1 MSQDDKVL
9 EYLQAGNTITPLEAY
24 EIAGTL
30 ALHSLVSRLRK
41 KGYRIDMEMRHD
53 NGKNFGEY
61 WLAIPHG

>member
-9 EYLQAGNTITPLEAY
+9 AYLQEGNTITPLEAY

-41 KGYRIDMEMRHD
+41 KGYRIDMNMRHD

-61 WLAIPHG
+61 YLAIPY

>member
-9 EYLQAGNTITPLEAY
+9 AYLQEGNTITPLEAY
-24 EIAGTL
+24 QIAGTL

-41 KGYRIDMEMRHD
+41 KGYRIDMNMRHD

-61 WLAIPHG
+61 YIAIPY